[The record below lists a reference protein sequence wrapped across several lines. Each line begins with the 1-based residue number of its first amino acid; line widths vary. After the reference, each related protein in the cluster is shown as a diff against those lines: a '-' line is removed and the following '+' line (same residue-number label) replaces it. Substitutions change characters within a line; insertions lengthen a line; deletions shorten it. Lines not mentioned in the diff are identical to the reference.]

1 MDKASGTETKH
12 ATESKVRRKT
22 SLSTS
27 TRKRTRIKSAD
38 VHWCIDNVANLS
50 VQTFAITFKHY
61 DRQHCHSRYN
71 IMLDSH
77 IPEEHRS
84 RLQDEF
90 ETWRKTIHCIEF
102 WRNQRRAQALA
113 EANDNC
119 SEAANNLL
127 ISNVQEIKSSVEKYH
142 VPEPSPVTMTL
153 QAPTTPVGHPGT
165 SVPPVLATTGT
176 PVSQSLS
183 PSMADTLVPTPSKDK
198 LDSSAPAPATTSTAD
213 IQDHWIIGPVTA
225 KFRQYQCMADM
236 PTPCSGF
243 TPTDFMTI
251 VDVVSAIDAKTMSPK
266 QARLQLLTLASS
278 MNDLRANVIE
288 CIADM

>member
-1 MDKASGTETKH
+1 MYAQFSGLFSSLLLLTTLVSGLS
-12 ATESKVRRKT
+12 AAVCFLLSGVPTGDLLLTAFLLLINSWSLVLCRNLPPSKGADSTLTSIFNRLHSVPRKT

-27 TRKRTRIKSAD
+27 TRKRTRIKAAD

-71 IMLDSH
+71 ITLDSH

-90 ETWRKTIHCIEF
+90 ETWRKIIDCTEF

-119 SEAANNLL
+119 SEAANNFL
-127 ISNVQEIKSSVEKYH
+127 ISNTQEIKSSVAKYH
-142 VPEPSPVTMTL
+142 VPEPAPVTMTL

-183 PSMADTLVPTPSKDK
+183 PSMADTLV
-198 LDSSAPAPATTSTAD
+198 
-213 IQDHWIIGPVTA
+213 
-225 KFRQYQCMADM
+225 
-236 PTPCSGF
+236 
-243 TPTDFMTI
+243 
-251 VDVVSAIDAKTMSPK
+251 
-266 QARLQLLTLASS
+266 
-278 MNDLRANVIE
+278 
-288 CIADM
+288 